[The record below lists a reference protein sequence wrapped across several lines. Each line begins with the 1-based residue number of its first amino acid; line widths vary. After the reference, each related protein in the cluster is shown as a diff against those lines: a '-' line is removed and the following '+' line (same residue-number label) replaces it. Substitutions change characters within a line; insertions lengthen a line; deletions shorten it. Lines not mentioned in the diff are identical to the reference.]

1 MKAPGS
7 LIKET
12 SIISIPAQVARF
24 RSTNPRASIQL
35 FRENTTHF
43 SPHVILEEHIS
54 ISALH
59 ERYLMSAHER
69 GGGGVGYAGIA
80 ECLANRLRPAVE
92 LARRTRQTFWTGELA
107 AAQETLKKPC
117 QQLNNDH
124 QSPPILWQTSSE
136 SRQVSQA
143 S

>member
-1 MKAPGS
+1 MKTTTTTTTTTTPCRLGLEMKAPGS

-80 ECLANRLRPAVE
+80 ECLANRPPGLRLAVE
-92 LARRTRQTFWTGELA
+92 LARRTRQTSGLGSL
-107 AAQETLKKPC
+107 QQRKKP
-117 QQLNNDH
+117 
-124 QSPPILWQTSSE
+124 S
-136 SRQVSQA
+136 
-143 S
+143 